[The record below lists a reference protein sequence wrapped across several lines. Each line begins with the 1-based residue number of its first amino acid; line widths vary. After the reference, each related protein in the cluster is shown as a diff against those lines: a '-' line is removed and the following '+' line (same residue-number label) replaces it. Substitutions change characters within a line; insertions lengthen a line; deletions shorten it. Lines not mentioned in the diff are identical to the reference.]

1 MTRPEPKTA
10 RAEKWKRY
18 QRLARG
24 LARTGLLLQGTITE
38 LRLRRPDPRRPGKQK
53 TYGPYYQWT
62 WKEQGKTVTR
72 RLTPRQAK
80 LFQQAI
86 ANHRRLEQL
95 LQEMR
100 QLSRQIFEASTEGV
114 KTRKARKN

>member
-1 MTRPEPKTA
+1 MTRPEKKTA
-10 RAEKWKRY
+10 LAEKHQRY
-18 QRLARG
+18 QKLARRLAKP
-24 LARTGLLLQGTITE
+24 GLLLQGTITE

-62 WKEQGKTVTR
+62 WKEQGKTITR
-72 RLTPRQAK
+72 RLTPQQAK

-86 ANHRRLEQL
+86 TNHRRLEQL

-100 QLSRQIFEASTEGV
+100 QLSREICEASTQGV
-114 KTRKARKN
+114 KKRKARKK